1 MALNLLKM
9 IKPKPYSPSWSRSF
23 STISDIY
30 VQAKNMRVRKA
41 ARVLVLD
48 PQNRV
53 LLFEYNHEANDAL
66 KDKGSYFTVP
76 GGGVKPNESYTECA
90 QRELREETGL
100 TIPVGT
106 VRATRQAPLLM
117 PSGEI
122 VLAAEQYYNVEVDS
136 DTAFDTS
143 EWTAQEQ
150 KNIANLHWCAPED
163 LHSIVNLWP
172 KTLPEMLVSEYLD
185 IRSEREQIG
194 STVIHVDYDE

>member
-76 GGGVKPNESYTECA
+76 GGGVKPTESYTSVLNASCG
-90 QRELREETGL
+90 RKRGSPFRWGL
-100 TIPVGT
+100 FG
-106 VRATRQAPLLM
+106 LLARR
-117 PSGEI
+117 P
-122 VLAAEQYYNVEVDS
+122 
-136 DTAFDTS
+136 
-143 EWTAQEQ
+143 
-150 KNIANLHWCAPED
+150 C
-163 LHSIVNLWP
+163 
-172 KTLPEMLVSEYLD
+172 
-185 IRSEREQIG
+185 
-194 STVIHVDYDE
+194 